1 MPSPTGL
8 PTSTAK
14 GNFQIIL
21 LWNWKKKKKKKK
33 MKKKKPRFTR
43 RSVYDT
49 FSVTDM
55 LTE

>member
-1 MPSPTGL
+1 MPSPTGS

-21 LWNWKKKKKKKK
+21 LWNWKKKKKKKW
-33 MKKKKPRFTR
+33 KKKSFTR
-43 RSVYDT
+43 CSVYDT

>member
-21 LWNWKKKKKKKK
+21 LWNLKKKKKKKNE
-33 MKKKKPRFTR
+33 KKKNPRFTR

>member
-21 LWNWKKKKKKKK
+21 LWNWKKKTKKKN
-33 MKKKKPRFTR
+33 KKKPRFTR